1 MNAMHDD
8 SDTMMLILSAVI
20 ELDCVLTALENWAD
34 EFGANDPQILRHMR
48 RVKARLSALENIRVH
63 MQDAELQC
71 QGNA

>member
-1 MNAMHDD
+1 MNDD
-8 SDTMMLILSAVI
+8 SDAIMLVVSEVY
-20 ELDCVLTALENWAD
+20 ELDCVLTALEKWAD

-71 QGNA
+71 AGNA

>member
-1 MNAMHDD
+1 MTDMHDD
-8 SDTMMLILSAVI
+8 MDAVMLIVREVH
-20 ELDCVLTALENWAD
+20 ELHYVMGALEKWAD

-71 QGNA
+71 AGNA